1 VIVVVLFMRQML
13 AIAAAGN
20 HSDQAVFDS
29 GLEC

>member
-1 VIVVVLFMRQML
+1 MIVVLCMRPML